1 MSEDTFDQ
9 FDEDEGSDQHDVSV
23 DDERG
28 NPNMRMLRKKAKD
41 YDNLVS
47 ERDQFKRELE
57 FFKAGIPDTPATR
70 YFRRGYDGDL
80 DVAAI
85 RKAAAEA
92 GFIDMDE
99 QAEEL
104 NDELDA
110 LDRVTSASSGTTP
123 LGNNVI
129 TPATYA
135 SWPREKRNAFRKSHP
150 DLSAAIGRGEEVRAT
165 F

>member
-1 MSEDTFDQ
+1 MSEYTIDQ
-9 FDEDEGSDQHDVSV
+9 TDEDDQDDISV
-23 DDERG
+23 DDDRG

-41 YDNLVS
+41 YDALVG
-47 ERDQFKRELE
+47 ERDQYKRELE

-92 GFIDMDE
+92 GFIDQDD

-104 NDELDA
+104 DEELDA
-110 LDRVTSASSGTTP
+110 LDRVTSASSGSSP

-135 SWPREKRNAFRKSHP
+135 SWPREKRNAFRKTHP

>member
-1 MSEDTFDQ
+1 MSEYDDDQ
-9 FDEDEGSDQHDVSV
+9 FEDNEDSQSDVSV

-41 YDNLVS
+41 YDGVVG

-70 YFRRGYDGDL
+70 YFRKGYDGDL

-92 GFIDMDE
+92 GFIE
-99 QAEEL
+99 VEEDAQEL
-104 NDELDA
+104 DDELDA
-110 LDRVTSASSGTTP
+110 LDRVTAASSGTSP
-123 LGNNVI
+123 LGSNVI

-135 SWPREKRNAFRKSHP
+135 QWPREKRNAFRKTHP

>member
-1 MSEDTFDQ
+1 MSEYDDQ
-9 FDEDEGSDQHDVSV
+9 FDDHEDDQNDVSV
-23 DDERG
+23 DDDRG

-41 YDNLVS
+41 YDSLVS

-70 YFRRGYDGDL
+70 YFRKGYDGDL

-85 RKAAAEA
+85 RKAAADA
-92 GFIDMDE
+92 GFIDADE
-99 QAEEL
+99 PSEEL
-104 NDELDA
+104 DDEHEA
-110 LDRVTSASSGTTP
+110 LDRVTAASSGTTP

-135 SWPREKRNAFRKSHP
+135 QWPREKRNAFRKTHP